1 MKYYPDFWNVLNQ
14 LITNSWNIISE
25 RNKSDRVERL
35 HLKQRSLYL
44 ANAGIYRVKFKQMK
58 FPEVLNANM
67 YCISLEMGSVLHNKI
82 ESLPNL
88 VS

>member
-1 MKYYPDFWNVLNQ
+1 M
-14 LITNSWNIISE
+14 
-25 RNKSDRVERL
+25 R
-35 HLKQRSLYL
+35 
-44 ANAGIYRVKFKQMK
+44 